1 MQNDTMKNPNTVMKK
16 IIASP
21 AAPKA
26 VGPYSQAVM
35 LNGTLYI
42 SGQLPVDP
50 ESGKMP
56 EGVEAQTRRSLD
68 NLGAILQAAG
78 LDFSDI
84 AKTTVLLADIADFGA
99 MNAVYAEF
107 FPGDKPARVCYQVAA
122 LPLGARVEIDAIA
135 GPNRDDYAPALAG
148 E

>member
-1 MQNDTMKNPNTVMKK
+1 MKR
-16 IIASP
+16 IIATP
-21 AAPKA
+21 DAPKA
-26 VGPYSQAVM
+26 VGPYSQAVE
-35 LNGTLYI
+35 LNGTLYL

-50 ESGKMP
+50 ATGRMP
-56 EGVEAQTRRSLD
+56 EGVEAQTRQSLA
-68 NLGAILQAAG
+68 NLGAILTAAG
-78 LDFSDI
+78 LTFSDI

-99 MNAVYAEF
+99 MNAVYAEY

-135 GPNRDDYAPALAG
+135 GPNHDDYFPDLGG